1 MPLDLARVRALCF
14 DIDGTLA
21 DTDDHL
27 VQQLAQFL
35 AKLPFL
41 SGREADR
48 LARRIVMHGE
58 TPVNSVYGLADRLG
72 IDDELARVRGH
83 LQRFRPER
91 NPEAADERP
100 HDMMAGVQEMLHK
113 LAKRYPMSTISTGS
127 QARVE
132 AFLTHFDVL
141 DCFKAVVTAQTTARM
156 KPYPDPLL
164 HAARAM
170 GAAPEA
176 CLMIGDTTVDMQTA
190 RAAGAQAVG
199 VLCGFGTED
208 ELIATGAD
216 LILET
221 TSDVLAVLIPEADAL
236 RKSAVPEDQQVS
248 ESRRQE
254 AGDRGTAP

>member
-1 MPLDLARVRALCF
+1 MPLDLGRIEALCF

-35 AKLPFL
+35 EKLPFL

-48 LARRIVMHGE
+48 LARRLVMEGE
-58 TPVNSVYGLADRLG
+58 TPTNTLYGLADRLG
-72 IDDELARVRGH
+72 VDDELAAVRGH
-83 LQRFRPER
+83 LRRFRPRR

-100 HDMMAGVQEMLHK
+100 HDMMAGVQEMLRK
-113 LAKRYPMSTISTGS
+113 LSERFPMSTISTGS

-132 AFLTHFDVL
+132 AFLAHYDVL
-141 DCFKAVVTAQTTARM
+141 DCFETVVTAQTTARM

-164 HAARAM
+164 HAASAM
-170 GAAPEA
+170 GVAPEA
-176 CLMIGDTTVDMQTA
+176 CLMVGDTTVDMLTA
-190 RAAGAQAVG
+190 QAAGAQAVG

-208 ELIATGAD
+208 ELRRTGAG

-221 TSDVLAVLIPEADAL
+221 TSDLLAVLMPQEDTLNEESAEPEAL
-236 RKSAVPEDQQVS
+236 RQS
-248 ESRRQE
+248 EGRDPQ
-254 AGDRGTAP
+254 APV

>member
-1 MPLDLARVRALCF
+1 MALRLEAIRALVF

-35 AKLPFL
+35 EKLPFL

-48 LARRIVMHGE
+48 LARRIVMEGE
-58 TPVNSVYGLADRLG
+58 TPVNRVYGFADRLG
-72 IDDELARVRGH
+72 VDDELARVKVH
-83 LQRFRPER
+83 LKRFRPER
-91 NPEAADERP
+91 NPEAADEKP
-100 HDMMAGVQEMLHK
+100 HDMMAGVQEMLKK
-113 LAKRYPMSTISTGS
+113 LSDRYPMSTISTGH

-132 AFLTHFDVL
+132 AFLAHYDVL
-141 DCFKAVVTAQTTARM
+141 DCFEAVVTAQTTPRM

-170 GAAPEA
+170 DVPPEA
-176 CLMIGDTTVDMQTA
+176 CLMVGDTTVDMLTA
-190 RAAGAQAVG
+190 KAAGAQAVG

-208 ELIATGAD
+208 ELRATGAD

-221 TSDVLAVLIPEADAL
+221 TSDVLAVLMPEEDKLKA
-236 RKSAVPEDQQVS
+236 SAVPEGQQKAVGGG
-248 ESRRQE
+248 Q
-254 AGDRGTAP
+254 